1 MHFPSQRRIKFSCLI
16 AKTGL
21 GLPLRNIVV
30 AVVVIVA
37 VIAVILSVSYP
48 SIVVS
53 NISTQPIPN
62 FATYTTQYATGY
74 PQMP

>member
-1 MHFPSQRRIKFSCLI
+1 M
-16 AKTGL
+16 
-21 GLPLRNIVV
+21 PLRNIVV